1 MHTYKNTFSTIF
13 IVVKIDIYN
22 IGMTVENVTKSLTMK
37 NIKTS

>member
-13 IVVKIDIYN
+13 IVVSIDIYN
-22 IGMTVENVTKSLTMK
+22 IGMTVENVTESLTMK